1 LEKAMISSQAIFTLE
16 DIEKGYDGPWRLK
29 INSLAIPRGGIYA
42 ILGPN
47 GAGKTT
53 LLHLLHLL
61 TEPEKGRIYYQGI
74 ATTFPSR
81 LAQRRSLTM
90 VFQRPQM
97 LHGTVRRNVEYGL
110 RLRGES
116 NAEKIDEILDRL
128 HLTSLA
134 YTPARRLSGG
144 EVQRVA
150 LARALVIKPEVL
162 FLDEPTS
169 NLDPYNARLIEEILT
184 STVRDSE
191 MTIILVTHNVFQ
203 VKRIA
208 DRVAMML
215 SGSIIETGEKERVFK
230 HPQDERTK
238 RFIEGEMV
246 Y

>member
-1 LEKAMISSQAIFTLE
+1 MISSQLLYRLE
-16 DIEKGYDGPWRLK
+16 DVEKGYDGPWRLK
-29 INSLAIPRGGIYA
+29 IESLEIPRGGVYA

-61 TEPEKGRIYYQGI
+61 TEPERGCIYFQGI
-74 ATTFPSR
+74 EATLPASLT
-81 LAQRRSLTM
+81 QRRSLTM

-110 RLRGES
+110 RLRGERDV
-116 NAEKIDEILDRL
+116 EKINEILERL
-128 HLTSLA
+128 HITSLA
-134 YTPARRLSGG
+134 NTPARKLSGG
-144 EVQRVA
+144 EIQRVA
-150 LARALVIKPEVL
+150 LARALVIMPEVL

-184 STVRDSE
+184 SIVRERE
-191 MTIILVTHNVFQ
+191 MTVILVTHNVFQ

-215 SGSIIETGEKERVFK
+215 SGSIIETGEKERIFK